1 MLSKRGLFTYKC
13 LANNTAGTANST
25 SVNITG
31 GGKYDILSI
40 LSVYEALV
48 LDLLRAIYL
57 SFTFVLIDIQALCWS
72 VMFKEKGVWAC

>member
-1 MLSKRGLFTYKC
+1 MLSKSGLFTYKC

-40 LSVYEALV
+40 LQVYEALCIGPSSCY
-48 LDLLRAIYL
+48 LLVIYVRAN
-57 SFTFVLIDIQALCWS
+57 
-72 VMFKEKGVWAC
+72 